1 MLGATVGL
9 PGRVFVRARL
19 GKPTV
24 APGKG
29 SRLSL
34 MGIEGQPLLTDGPLA
49 EAARGVVARLGGEGH
64 QALFAGGAVRDALLG
79 IEPHDIDIAT
89 SARPEQVE
97 ALFDKTVPVGKAFG
111 VMIVVVEGIQFEVAT
126 FREEGGYTDGRHPDE
141 VRFADAR
148 ADAARRDFTVNGLF
162 YDPADER
169 VLDFVNGL
177 ADLDAGVLRAIGDPD
192 ARFGEDR
199 LRMLRAVRF
208 AAQLGFSIES
218 QTWEALCRGAA
229 ALDAISAER
238 IRDELLKLL
247 LSPRP
252 HEGMQRLADSGLLAR
267 FLPEAVAMIGC
278 TQPPEFHPEG
288 DVWTHTLLML
298 KMMAARAA
306 ELEEP
311 VTPDLAWGVLLHDVA
326 KPPTRRVADR
336 IRFDRHDS
344 LGRVMTED
352 ILRRLRC
359 SRDTIRV
366 VCDLVGQHM
375 RFMNIE
381 DMRPARRE
389 RWLRDPA
396 FAQHLELHTL
406 DCLASHGSMK
416 KVNVTQRFLDELPP
430 LPPERLI
437 TGRDLIS
444 LGVPPGQALGRM
456 LETIDDRVAAGEI
469 DCRDR
474 ALAAAAELAAG
485 YDPPERDSEG

>member
-1 MLGATVGL
+1 M
-9 PGRVFVRARL
+9 
-19 GKPTV
+19 
-24 APGKG
+24 
-29 SRLSL
+29 S
-34 MGIEGQPLLTDGPLA
+34 IEDRPLLTDGSLA
-49 EAARGVVARLGGEGH
+49 EAARGVAARLVGEGFD
-64 QALFAGGAVRDALLG
+64 ALFAGGAVRDALRG
-79 IEPHDIDIAT
+79 VEPHDIDIAT

-97 ALFDKTVPVGKAFG
+97 QIFEKTVPVGRAFG
-111 VMIVVVEGIQFEVAT
+111 VMIVVVDGTPFEVAA
-126 FREEGGYTDGRHPDE
+126 FREEGAYTDGRHPDE

-162 YDPADER
+162 YDPASER

-177 ADLDAGVLRAIGDPD
+177 ADLDAGVLRAIGAPE

-208 AAQLGFSIES
+208 AAQLGFSIEPR
-218 QTWEALCRGAA
+218 TWDALCHGAA
-229 ALDAISAER
+229 ALDAVSAER

-252 HEGMQRLADSGLLAR
+252 HEGMQLLADSGLLAQ

-288 DVWTHTLLML
+288 DVWAHTLMML
-298 KMMAARAA
+298 EMMAARAA
-306 ELEEP
+306 GRGEP
-311 VTPDLAWGVLLHDVA
+311 AAPELAWGVLLHDIA
-326 KPPTRRVADR
+326 KPPTRRVAER

-359 SRDTIRV
+359 SRETIRV
-366 VCDLVGQHM
+366 VCDLVGHHM

-396 FAQHLELHTL
+396 FPLHLELHTL

-416 KVNVTQRFLDELPP
+416 KVNVTRRFLDDLPP

-437 TGRDLIS
+437 TGRDLID
-444 LGVPPGQALGRM
+444 LGVPPGPALGLM
-456 LETIDDRVAAGEI
+456 LEAIDDRVAAGELVT
-469 DCRDR
+469 RDQ
-474 ALAAAAELAAG
+474 ALAAAAELAAS
-485 YDPPERDSEG
+485 YDRRH

>member
-1 MLGATVGL
+1 
-9 PGRVFVRARL
+9 
-19 GKPTV
+19 
-24 APGKG
+24 
-29 SRLSL
+29 
-34 MGIEGQPLLTDGPLA
+34 MGGDEPRLLTDGPLA
-49 EAARGVVARLGGEGH
+49 EAARGVVARLVGEGH

-79 IEPHDIDIAT
+79 IDPHDIDIAT
-89 SARPEQVE
+89 SARPDQVE
-97 ALFDKTVPVGKAFG
+97 AIFEKTVPVGRAFG
-111 VMIVVVEGIQFEVAT
+111 VMIVVVDGTPFEVAT
-126 FREEGGYTDGRHPDE
+126 FREEGVYSDGRHPDE

-148 ADAARRDFTVNGLF
+148 ADASRRDFTVNGLF
-162 YDPADER
+162 YDPAAEQ
-169 VLDFVNGL
+169 VLDFVDGL
-177 ADLDAGVLRAIGDPD
+177 ADLDGGVLRAIGDPD

-208 AAQLGFSIES
+208 AAQLGFTIEPL
-218 QTWEALCRGAA
+218 TWEALCRGAA
-229 ALDAISAER
+229 ALGAVSAER

-252 HEGMQRLADSGLLAR
+252 HEGMQRLADSGLLTR

-298 KMMAARAA
+298 EMMAARAA
-306 ELEEP
+306 EMDEP
-311 VTPDLAWGVLLHDVA
+311 VVAELAWSVLLHDVA

-344 LGRVMTED
+344 LGRVMAED

-359 SRDTIRV
+359 SRETIRV

-396 FAQHLELHTL
+396 FSLHLELHTL

-416 KVNVTQRFLDELPP
+416 KVDVTRRFINELLP

-437 TGRDLIS
+437 TGRDLID
-444 LGVPPGQALGRM
+444 LGVPPGPELGRM
-456 LETIDDRVAAGEI
+456 LESIDDRVAAGELTS
-469 DCRDR
+469 RDQ
-474 ALAAAAELAAG
+474 ALAAAAVLAAG
-485 YDPPERDSEG
+485 YDPPARGSGG

>member
-1 MLGATVGL
+1 M
-9 PGRVFVRARL
+9 
-19 GKPTV
+19 
-24 APGKG
+24 
-29 SRLSL
+29 S
-34 MGIEGQPLLTDGPLA
+34 IEDRPLLTDGSLA
-49 EAARGVVARLGGEGH
+49 EAARGVAARLVGEGFD
-64 QALFAGGAVRDALLG
+64 ALFAGGAVRDALRG
-79 IEPHDIDIAT
+79 VEPHDIDIAT

-97 ALFDKTVPVGKAFG
+97 QIFEKTVPVGRAFG
-111 VMIVVVEGIQFEVAT
+111 VMIVVVDGTPFEVAA
-126 FREEGGYTDGRHPDE
+126 FREEGAYTDGRHPDE

-162 YDPADER
+162 YDPASER

-177 ADLDAGVLRAIGDPD
+177 ADLDAGVLRAIGAPE

-208 AAQLGFSIES
+208 AAQLGFSIEPR
-218 QTWEALCRGAA
+218 TWDALCHGAA
-229 ALDAISAER
+229 ALDAVSAER

-252 HEGMQRLADSGLLAR
+252 HDGMRLLADSGLLAQ

-288 DVWTHTLLML
+288 DVWAHTLMML
-298 KMMAARAA
+298 EMMAARAA
-306 ELEEP
+306 GRGEP
-311 VTPDLAWGVLLHDVA
+311 AAPELAWGVLLHDIA
-326 KPPTRRVADR
+326 KPPTRRVAER

-359 SRDTIRV
+359 SRETIRV
-366 VCDLVGQHM
+366 VCDLVGHHM

-396 FAQHLELHTL
+396 FPLHLELHTL

-416 KVNVTQRFLDELPP
+416 KVNVTRRFLDDLPP

-437 TGRDLIS
+437 TGRDLID
-444 LGVPPGQALGRM
+444 LGVPPGPALGLM
-456 LETIDDRVAAGEI
+456 LEAIDDRVAAGELVT
-469 DCRDR
+469 RDQ
-474 ALAAAAELAAG
+474 ALAAAAELAAS
-485 YDPPERDSEG
+485 YDRRH